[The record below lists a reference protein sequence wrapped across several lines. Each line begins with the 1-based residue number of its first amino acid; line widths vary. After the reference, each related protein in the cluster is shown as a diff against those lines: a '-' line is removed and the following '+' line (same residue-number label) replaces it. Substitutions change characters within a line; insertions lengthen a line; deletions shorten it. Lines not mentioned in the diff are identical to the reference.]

1 MNKLSLLV
9 IVLCAFLLSARSQE
23 ISFRD
28 RYFTRR
34 VESPDVTFS
43 REKDRLNFFVIA
55 KRKKGKL
62 DLATRYNILRTRLR
76 ELSHQH
82 TFVSIV
88 AQDAADMSAKVREC
102 LEKGNAKIGTIWFD
116 SHGSY
121 KKGYS
126 LFYIGKDECN
136 SHSLTEPGIRT
147 HLELL
152 KGYIDDE
159 SKIIIGSCYGG
170 ATYKRK
176 SVDYRE
182 TMQMDGNTLMIALG
196 EIFNHGQVF
205 ASESWVMSKP
215 GLFRRKAAV
224 GGHPGRKLFYDSC
237 YQPAWEM
244 IGIWNQYNA
253 ATDEFQRSNPVAL
266 DKSGNLVVRGESF
279 EKEKNISGTIRKKL
293 KKLKPGVF
301 K

>member
-1 MNKLSLLV
+1 MMAAIPADRPAV
-9 IVLCAFLLSARSQE
+9 PEPPAR
-23 ISFRD
+23 
-28 RYFTRR
+28 
-34 VESPDVTFS
+34 
-43 REKDRLNFFVIA
+43 DRLNFFVIA

-62 DLATRYNILRTRLR
+62 DLATRYNILRTRFR

-136 SHSLTEPGIRT
+136 AKSISEPGIRT
-147 HLELL
+147 PLVQLN
-152 KGYIDDE
+152 GYIDDN
-159 SKIIIGSCYGG
+159 SKIIIGACYGG

-182 TMQMDGNTLMIALG
+182 TQQMDGNALMIALG

-237 YQPAWEM
+237 YQPAWET
-244 IGIWNQYNA
+244 IGVWNRYDA
-253 ATDEFQRSNPVAL
+253 AHDEFGRSNPVAL

-279 EKEKNISGTIRKKL
+279 MEEKKLSNSIRKKM
-293 KKLKPGVF
+293 KKLKPGLF